1 MNEKKVFLPDINK
14 KSLSILLA
22 AVLGVLLICIS
33 GFTSSFSKNNN
44 ISANT
49 ELESYIKNMENR
61 LCKTVSQID
70 GAGKTQVFI
79 TVENTFE
86 TVYASNANIDES
98 GDLNKTSK
106 TTQKQLAYSSS
117 GTGGETPVIVKQKCP
132 EICGVLVVCEGGSVP
147 EIRQEIIKSVSTAV
161 GISTNKIYVTGGK
174 H

>member
-1 MNEKKVFLPDINK
+1 
-14 KSLSILLA
+14 
-22 AVLGVLLICIS
+22 
-33 GFTSSFSKNNN
+33 
-44 ISANT
+44 
-49 ELESYIKNMENR
+49 MENR

-132 EICGVLVVCEGGSVP
+132 QICGVLVVCEGGSVP
-147 EIRQEIIKSVSTAV
+147 EIRQEIIMSVSTAV